1 MNAVRRGKTN
11 FSGTHP
17 DTTTLTPELNLHL
30 DTEIDCVK
38 DSTPRFEIELP
49 KGIECCCLFDG
60 SMVRTLYL
68 SPRQAGSGT
77 LSRIV
82 EDYRQDATF
91 RKRNGSANYSCA
103 LPSKNDTP
111 LGRHWR

>member
-11 FSGTHP
+11 FSETQP
-17 DTTTLTPELNLHL
+17 DTTMLTPELNLQL
-30 DTEIDCVK
+30 ETEIDCVE

-60 SMVRTLYL
+60 SIVRTLYL
-68 SPRQAGSGT
+68 SPLRAGSGT
-77 LSRIV
+77 LSTRV
-82 EDYRQDATF
+82 EDYRQDAAL
-91 RKRNGSANYSCA
+91 RKRNGSANYSCP

-111 LGRHWR
+111 LGRH